1 MASSCQIGTHVQA
14 AILLLPHLFKISN
27 YKLVTKHNL
36 INYLKQTYL
45 NDHPKCC
52 TLIILKKTQWQL
64 SRIFWLSS
72 QDYLVITFVLFRI
85 HYTENRQIEVLFN
98 RINRIW
104 SDEHNMSM
112 SNTFKCQITAF
123 LHTFHFFLP
132 AVYFQQIPLNCI
144 NVYMSYLLRKGF
156 VAWLDIPHTSSS

>member
-1 MASSCQIGTHVQA
+1 MAGVVASSCQIGAHVQA
-14 AILLLPHLFKISN
+14 AILLLPHLFKLSN

-85 HYTENRQIEVLFN
+85 HYTENRQIEVFFN

-123 LHTFHFFLP
+123 LHTFHFFFYQL
-132 AVYFQQIPLNCI
+132 CI
-144 NVYMSYLLRKGF
+144 FNKLHWTVLMCICHIYYGKDSLH
-156 VAWLDIPHTSSS
+156 D